1 MMQATN
7 HGLRNEATK
16 LSDWSADQSVLAA
29 VSTALQ
35 LPGGWMSCSMWGTPR
50 AARLPS
56 AMPLSYCPCPNALN
70 RRNPSFSKGTTS
82 ATAASPAS
90 MLSRARSS

>member
-7 HGLRNEATK
+7 HGLRKEATK
-16 LSDWSADQSVLAA
+16 LSDWSADRSILAA
-29 VSTALQ
+29 GSTALQ
-35 LPGGWMSCSMWGTPR
+35 RPGGWMSCSMWGNSEGAPQAVGLTCEL
-50 AARLPS
+50 LP
-56 AMPLSYCPCPNALN
+56 YPNALN